1 MRERERAEAGLL
13 VRETEV
19 GREREKEPAMGGRG
33 ERRRR
38 GYIERRGKQDHTMGV
53 LDAGVRE

>member
-19 GREREKEPAMGGRG
+19 GREREKAPAMGGGKG
-33 ERRRR
+33 ERR
-38 GYIERRGKQDHTMGV
+38 GYIERRGKQDHTRGV
-53 LDAGVRE
+53 A

>member
-19 GREREKEPAMGGRG
+19 GREREKEPAMGRG
-33 ERRRR
+33 ARAKRRC
-38 GYIERRGKQDHTMGV
+38 YIERRGKQDHTMGV
-53 LDAGVRE
+53 LDA

>member
-19 GREREKEPAMGGRG
+19 GREREKEPAMGGKG
-33 ERRRR
+33 ERR
-38 GYIERRGKQDHTMGV
+38 GYIERRGKQDHTRGV
-53 LDAGVRE
+53 A